1 MPRDLNNFLPQFPFT
16 ITGSSNMYSISDGI
30 LYTVTFLETG
40 TITFLQSISD
50 IRLLIVGGG
59 GSGGD
64 SSDLYD
70 GNGGTGGQVVDISGI
85 DLSTNIL
92 YPVIIGLSDT
102 GSSFGNYNA
111 ARGLPSGGGSGYQN
125 LVLVQPSISSVPIS
139 LPFYSTNGSNGPSIS
154 WLQKNYGGSGAGGG
168 LNSHNILSSGGSG
181 GGANG
186 ALSTAGF
193 NGEENTGGGG
203 GGGSGTISNGYIDS
217 SNRITSRSSFISK
230 GGSGGS
236 GGSGIV
242 ILQFTLASNE
252 GITL

>member
-1 MPRDLNNFLPQFPFT
+1 MPRDPNNFLAQPFFT
-16 ITGSSNMYSISDGI
+16 TGLYNEPINKI
-30 LYTVTFLETG
+30 YTVTFLETG
-40 TITFLQSISD
+40 TITFVQSISD

-139 LPFYSTNGSNGPSIS
+139 LPFYSTNGSDGPSIS
-154 WLQKNYGGSGAGGG
+154 WLSNNYYGGSGAGGG
-168 LNSHNILSSGGSG
+168 LNSHNSFSKGGLG

-186 ALSTAGF
+186 VISTTGS
-193 NGEENTGGGG
+193 NGTDNTGGGG
-203 GGGSGTISNGYIDS
+203 GGGSGNISNGYIDS
-217 SNRITSRSSFISK
+217 SISK

-242 ILQFTLASNE
+242 ILQFTLASNA